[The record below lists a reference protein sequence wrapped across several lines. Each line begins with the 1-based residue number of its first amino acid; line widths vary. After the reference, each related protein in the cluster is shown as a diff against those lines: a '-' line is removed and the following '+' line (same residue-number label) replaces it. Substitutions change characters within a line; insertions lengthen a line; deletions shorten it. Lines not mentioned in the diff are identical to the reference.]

1 MENVS
6 KKLYANIS
14 VSGLENLKNIDADK
28 PLKIKS
34 TCTNKT
40 SIALEILEP

>member
-14 VSGLENLKNIDADK
+14 VIGLDDIKNIDADK
-28 PLKIKS
+28 MKFESI
-34 TCTNKT
+34 CTNKT
-40 SIALEILEP
+40 NLTIKILES